1 MHLRHLR
8 HVLSDPVEIHRYGLP
23 GREALILMLG
33 ASLVT
38 FVCVRLYTRL
48 QRHRGWRNRRIGDV
62 HVHHMVA
69 GVVIVLAS
77 GMVDIALAPGATGR
91 EILAVVFGIGG
102 AFILDEFALTF
113 HLRDVYWTEEGRRS
127 IDACIM
133 WLLLGLLLLVG
144 ISPFGLHDQT
154 VVSRWIGFVAI
165 AVSIVLSLITCLK
178 GKLTLG
184 LVSIFVPPVGL
195 VTAVRLAR
203 PGSVW
208 SQLFYSRDLV
218 KLERAEARFHPVDS
232 HVERLRLRVVDLV
245 AGAPDSS

>member
-1 MHLRHLR
+1 MRLHHLRHALA
-8 HVLSDPVEIHRYGLP
+8 DPVEVHRYHLA
-23 GREALILMLG
+23 GREALIVMLG

-38 FVCVRLYTRL
+38 FVLARLYTRL
-48 QRHRGWRNRRIGDV
+48 ARHHGWKSGRVGGV
-62 HVHHMVA
+62 HVHHMVV
-69 GVVIVLAS
+69 GVVLVLAS
-77 GMVDIALAPGATGR
+77 GMLDIAFAPGDNLR
-91 EILAVVFGIGG
+91 EGLAVVFGIGG

-154 VVSRWIGFVAI
+154 VMSRWIGFVAI
-165 AVSIVLSLITCLK
+165 AVSIVLSLVTCLK
-178 GKLTLG
+178 GKLMLG

-208 SQLFYSRDLV
+208 AQLFYSRDLA